1 MLKEKSNDKY
11 KENKSE
17 QISNNRENAVVLME
31 QRKLRLI
38 PEQDLLEDHV
48 VSSAMHTTRGIVG
61 WLFLA

>member
-11 KENKSE
+11 KQNKSE
-17 QISNNRENAVVLME
+17 QISNNRENAAVLMQ

-48 VSSAMHTTRGIVG
+48 VSSAMHTTRGIV
-61 WLFLA
+61 LLDVCF

>member
-11 KENKSE
+11 EQNKSE

-48 VSSAMHTTRGIVG
+48 VSSAMHTT
-61 WLFLA
+61 